1 MFEDQNETAT
11 RPAADISETHLGGIY
26 VGPPVIRAAL
36 FNSLLDGIASN
47 GMLALNETFSV
58 AAAVALRASS
68 MGIALMT
75 SIPSLLGAISQY
87 LSPLLTHPSKGRKPL
102 VLAGVAG
109 QAFFLFLAALSGWL
123 PASAA
128 PWAFVACFAA
138 ATLSTNLTGPFWISW
153 MGDLMPG
160 ETRGRHF
167 AWRSMFFSS
176 MYLCCSL
183 TAGVLSRRFGSAN
196 VPWMLFFGV
205 FSAASALRGISC
217 FFLSRQYEPP
227 THGAHAPFAPFRF
240 RPGREFTR
248 YCLATGLYQGAAS
261 MSGPFFTVWYLRD
274 LHLNYL
280 FVAIALSLTVLG
292 SITFALFWGR
302 LVDAYGAGRVLWA
315 AAFLAALVPIPYV
328 LTTNRFVLWAGC
340 FYSGASWGGYN
351 LANFNQ
357 TLAATDQRHRSH
369 YLAFSSLVVGLLGFA
384 FSLTGGFLATRLPVV
399 AAWRLQSL
407 FLLSAALRL
416 ILAGALYRLMRH
428 ATAPTVALRAPFY
441 HEFPGFRLGNGLV
454 RTVARGLRQP

>member
-1 MFEDQNETAT
+1 
-11 RPAADISETHLGGIY
+11 
-26 VGPPVIRAAL
+26 
-36 FNSLLDGIASN
+36 
-47 GMLALNETFSV
+47 
-58 AAAVALRASS
+58 
-68 MGIALMT
+68 
-75 SIPSLLGAISQY
+75 
-87 LSPLLTHPSKGRKPL
+87 
-102 VLAGVAG
+102 
-109 QAFFLFLAALSGWL
+109 
-123 PASAA
+123 
-128 PWAFVACFAA
+128 
-138 ATLSTNLTGPFWISW
+138 
-153 MGDLMPG
+153 
-160 ETRGRHF
+160 
-167 AWRSMFFSS
+167 MFFSS

-196 VPWMLFFGV
+196 APWMLFFGV

-227 THGAHAPFAPFRF
+227 THGAQASFAPFRF

-274 LHLNYL
+274 LHFNYL

-315 AAFLAALVPIPYV
+315 AALLAALVPIPYV
-328 LTTNRFVLWAGC
+328 LTANRFVLWASC

-384 FSLTGGFLATRLPVV
+384 FSLTGGFLATRLPIV
-399 AAWRLQSL
+399 ATWRLQSL

-428 ATAPTVALRAPFY
+428 STAPAVAFRAPFY
-441 HEFPGFRLGNGLV
+441 HELPGFRLGNGLV
-454 RTVARGLRQP
+454 RTVARGLKLP